1 MLTTRTP
8 ENAPTTDSDATFD
21 FAPSR
26 RSLRTSRRRVPA
38 LPALMAGGA
47 LGLAAIVGIGSTTA
61 AVALDPDF
69 VAAAS
74 PSAPNAQLQA
84 LTGITAEARTTL
96 EAARAAAAGARSVSA
111 QVEASG
117 LELPGPTA
125 VDTSELDEHI
135 DRLAAVDVVPLL
147 LLPDLTGDALTE
159 TKKVTQLTRDLRERM
174 DAAVAERAAAEAAAE
189 AAAKKAREA
198 EAAAKKARDAAAALA
213 AANTVEGAKATARSL
228 ASSQYGWGGDQFSC
242 LDSLWTKESGWNYQ
256 AYNDSSGATGI
267 PQSLP
272 GSKMAS
278 AGADWQ
284 TNAATQ
290 IRWGLQ
296 YIAAAY
302 GTPCSAWGHS
312 QATNWY

>member
-8 ENAPTTDSDATFD
+8 ENAPTDSDRTFD

-26 RSLRTSRRRVPA
+26 RSLRTARRRVPG
-38 LPALMAGGA
+38 LPALIAGGA

-117 LELPGPTA
+117 LDLAGPTA
-125 VDTSELDEHI
+125 VDTSALDEHV

-147 LLPDLTGDALTE
+147 LLPDLTADALTE

-174 DAAVAERAAAEAAAE
+174 DAAAAERAAAEAAAE

-198 EAAAKKARDAAAALA
+198 EAAAKKAREAAAALA

-290 IRWGLQ
+290 IRWGLE